1 MKTLP
6 LLAGPIIAGF
16 AALAL
21 ASGSFAADAAAPGG
35 SGGTG
40 PTLGRTALIELANGG
55 QPLCGG
61 WRPKDDSCEDIG
73 FMEVLADGQVR
84 QTYRFKLSEEY
95 EVAMRQTV
103 KFEGDALCAVFRW
116 DEIDVVVLRD
126 GERAPMSESLPLTV
140 MLQSSLEEFD
150 GKTICETYQRDT
162 ASGELTTTVTVDGER
177 YPALDADYRVL
188 DHGDTIHLRGPDEG
202 PELESQGV

>member
-1 MKTLP
+1 MKSSP
-6 LLAGPIIAGF
+6 LLAGIATLT
-16 AALAL
+16 LAGG
-21 ASGSFAADAAAPGG
+21 AFAADAASPGG
-35 SGGTG
+35 SGANS
-40 PTLGRTALIELANGG
+40 PTLGRTALVELARTG

-84 QTYRFKLSEEY
+84 QTYRFKLSDDY
-95 EVAMRQTV
+95 EIAMRQTV

-126 GERAPMSESLPLTV
+126 GDRAPMSESLPLTI
-140 MLQSSLEEFD
+140 MLQSSLEEFN

-162 ASGELTTTVTVDGER
+162 VTGEITTTVTVDGQR
-177 YPALDADYRVL
+177 DPALDADYRVL
-188 DHGDTIHLRGPDEG
+188 DKGDTIHLRGPDEG
-202 PELESQGV
+202 PELEPLDV